1 MARLNLLADLIDEG
15 TAPAANQPVEQGDRP
30 HKVDR
35 PFASTEKRPSRPT
48 PQLGTITQ
56 TVDVLAR
63 AEEMQRQLSQGQTI
77 VELDPADLDA
87 SFVPDRMAPSEED
100 HQELLRSIRDRGQIV
115 PVLVRPHPTEN
126 GRYQIAFGHR
136 RVRALKELSLKV
148 KATVRN
154 LTDEELVVAQGQEN
168 NARTNLSFIER
179 ARFAK
184 QLEDRKFT
192 REVISQSLCIDPGNL
207 SRLIS
212 VASSIP
218 LDIID
223 AIGPAPSIGQGR
235 WMDLSASMDNRA
247 HQKVRKAFTSDD
259 FQRLSSDARFQ
270 FVLAQ
275 VKKTERAQTEAWT
288 ANDGLKVAKYT
299 RGDKKFQ
306 LTLDEKLA
314 PEFGNFLLAKLDSL
328 YSEFRAQAHKS
339 EE

>member
-1 MARLNLLADLIDEG
+1 MARQNLLASILEESSTPDL
-15 TAPAANQPVEQGDRP
+15 AQPVEQSDQP
-30 HKVDR
+30 HRSDR
-35 PFASTEKRPSRPT
+35 PFAAKDKKATRPT
-48 PQLGTITQ
+48 PQLGMITQ
-56 TVDVLAR
+56 TMDVVSR
-63 AEEMQRQLSQGQTI
+63 AEEMERQLSQGHTI

-87 SFVPDRMAPSEED
+87 SFVPDRMAPSEEA
-100 HQELLRSIRDRGQIV
+100 HQDLLRSIRDRGQIV
-115 PVLVRPHPTEN
+115 PILARPHPTDS
-126 GRYQIAFGHR
+126 GRYQIAYGHR
-136 RVRALKELSLKV
+136 RVRALKELGLKV

-207 SRLIS
+207 SRLIG

-218 LDIID
+218 IDIID

-235 WMDLSASMDNRA
+235 WMDFSSSLDSRA
-247 HQKVRKAFTSDD
+247 HQKIRKAITTDV

-270 FVLAQ
+270 FALAQ
-275 VKKTERAQTEAWT
+275 IKKSERPKSEAWT
-288 ANDGLKVAKYT
+288 AHDGLKIAKYT
-299 RGDKKFQ
+299 QADKKFH

-314 PEFGNFLLAKLDSL
+314 PEFGQFLITRLESL
-328 YSEFRAQAHKS
+328 YSEFRAQTQKS
-339 EE
+339 EG

>member
-1 MARLNLLADLIDEG
+1 MFTINKCDRNFPDNRAEQHSLGRLELLGLDQ
-15 TAPAANQPVEQGDRP
+15 PAELGAGIGGELPPRFGQR
-30 HKVDR
+30 VD
-35 PFASTEKRPSRPT
+35 
-48 PQLGTITQ
+48 GTIAFLFGHTGERLH
-56 TVDVLAR
+56 DR
-63 AEEMQRQLSQGQTI
+63 QRTLVAGVAVGHRQAVGQRR
-77 VELDPADLDA
+77 
-87 SFVPDRMAPSEED
+87 DRMAPSEED

-288 ANDGLKVAKYT
+288 ATDGLKVAKYT

-314 PEFGNFLLAKLDSL
+314 PEFGTKQFPLPDALMP
-328 YSEFRAQAHKS
+328 R
-339 EE
+339 

>member
-1 MARLNLLADLIDEG
+1 MVRQNLLAAVLEDNSNPD
-15 TAPAANQPVEQGDRP
+15 AAQPTEQNDRP
-30 HKVDR
+30 HKPDR
-35 PFASTEKRPSRPT
+35 PFAAGDRKPARST
-48 PQLGTITQ
+48 PQLGMITS
-56 TVDVLAR
+56 TMDVMSR
-63 AEEMQRQLSQGQTI
+63 AEEMERQISQGQTI
-77 VELDPADLDA
+77 VDLDPAELDA
-87 SFVPDRMAPSEED
+87 SFVPDRMAPSEEA

-115 PVLVRPHPTEN
+115 PILVRPHPTES
-126 GRYQIAFGHR
+126 GRYQIAYGHR
-136 RVRALKELSLKV
+136 RVRALRELGQKV
-148 KATVRN
+148 KAAVRN

-223 AIGPAPSIGQGR
+223 AIGPAPGIGQGR
-235 WMDLSASMDNRA
+235 WMDLSASLDNKA
-247 HQKVRKAFTSDD
+247 QQKIRKAITGEEFCR
-259 FQRLSSDARFQ
+259 FSSDARFQ
-270 FVLAQ
+270 FVLALL
-275 VKKTERAQTEAWT
+275 KKNDRPRSEAWT
-288 ANDGLKVAKYT
+288 AHDGLKVAKYT
-299 RGDKKFQ
+299 RADKKFQ

-314 PEFGNFLLAKLDSL
+314 PEFGDFLLTKLQSL
-328 YSEFRAQAHKS
+328 YSEFKARADKS